1 MATKPELIKKAKSLG
16 LEVTSTMKIADL
28 NALIASADVKVETVS
43 EVKEDKEV
51 EVTAKAGKRSAK
63 SLREKEVLEAKKK
76 AHEEGSEEKPK
87 RAIKPTRTKL
97 ERQGKGIRAS
107 SAKIEKDKLYT
118 LKEAIDLAKETS
130 HVKFDATVEMHLN
143 LNVDP
148 KHADQNIRDIVNLP
162 AGSGKKI
169 RVAVFTEDSK
179 TAIAAGADI
188 AGAEDLLAQLDKGK
202 MDFDILITTPS
213 LMAKLS
219 KYARVLG
226 PRGLMPNPK
235 SGTVTNDV
243 AKAIKESKGGRLEY
257 RVDSNGIV
265 HAGLGKVS
273 FSSEDLLTNVA
284 AFISSIKSNKPTSV
298 KSNYL
303 MAAYLT
309 TSMGPSIKVD
319 VNSLLK

>member
-1 MATKPELIKKAKSLG
+1 MATKSELIEKAKSLG
-16 LEVTSTMKIADL
+16 LEVEDTMKIADL
-28 NALIASADVKVETVS
+28 NALIASANTEVETV
-43 EVKEDKEV
+43 KTEDTKV
-51 EVTAKAGKRSAK
+51 AKAGKRSAK
-63 SLREKEVLEAKKK
+63 SLKEKEELEAKKAAK
-76 AHEEGSEEKPK
+76 ESGEKKPK
-87 RAIKPTRTKL
+87 HNAKPTRTRL

-107 SAKIEKDKLYT
+107 AAKIEKGKLYD
-118 LKEAIDLAKETS
+118 LKEAVKLAQETS

-162 AGSGKKI
+162 AGSGKKVV
-169 RVAVFTEDSK
+169 VAVFTEDAK
-179 TAIAAGADI
+179 AATAAGADM
-188 AGAEDLLAQLDKGK
+188 AGAEEFLAELDKGK
-202 MDFDILITTPS
+202 MNFDILITTPQ
-213 LMAKLS
+213 LMPKLS

-235 SGTVTNDV
+235 SGTVTNDI
-243 AKAIKESKGGRLEY
+243 AKAVKESKGGRLEY

-273 FSSEDLLTNVA
+273 FKHEDLLDNIA
-284 AFISSIKSNKPTSV
+284 AFLASIKANKPSSV

-303 MAAYLT
+303 MSAYIT

-319 VNSLLK
+319 VNSL

>member
-1 MATKPELIKKAKSLG
+1 MATKSELIEKAKSLG
-16 LEVTSTMKIADL
+16 LEVEDTMKIADL
-28 NALIASADVKVETVS
+28 NALIASANTEVETV
-43 EVKEDKEV
+43 KTEDTKV
-51 EVTAKAGKRSAK
+51 AKAGKRSAK
-63 SLREKEVLEAKKK
+63 SLKEKEELEAKKAAK
-76 AHEEGSEEKPK
+76 ESGETKPK
-87 RAIKPTRTKL
+87 HNAKPTRTRL

-107 SAKIEKDKLYT
+107 AAKIEKGKLYD
-118 LKEAIDLAKETS
+118 LKEAVKLAQETS

-162 AGSGKKI
+162 AGSGKKVV
-169 RVAVFTEDSK
+169 VAVFTEDAK
-179 TAIAAGADI
+179 AATAAGADM
-188 AGAEDLLAQLDKGK
+188 AGAEEFLAELDKGK
-202 MDFDILITTPS
+202 MNFDILITTPQ
-213 LMAKLS
+213 LMPKLS

-235 SGTVTNDV
+235 SGTVTNDI
-243 AKAIKESKGGRLEY
+243 AKAVKESKGGRLEY

-273 FSSEDLLTNVA
+273 FKHEDLLDNIA
-284 AFISSIKSNKPTSV
+284 AFLASIKANKPSSV

-303 MAAYLT
+303 MSAYIT

-319 VNSLLK
+319 VNSL